1 MRNIASLVWIK
12 DSVVKY
18 NLVQILIFDTMA
30 KTSNLNDALSAH
42 YQNAVFSKVTIV

>member
-12 DSVVKY
+12 DFVKY